1 MSTAANRKS
10 RAAPLTKTWARFY
23 NYVAGK
29 TYRGILWAA
38 HHWDAEPARVWT
50 RFGQVMGFDHGT
62 TTRPYLEGPV
72 VAPANVPNH
81 IEQGLRWVSATN
93 YLESQAADL
102 YACFL
107 KAAVWPDR
115 YGNFEGGYLRTV
127 WHQLRNSEGCAIPLG
142 LMSIPESS
150 LVACHDWFPCDACKY
165 KKAG

>member
-1 MSTAANRKS
+1 
-10 RAAPLTKTWARFY
+10 
-23 NYVAGK
+23 
-29 TYRGILWAA
+29 
-38 HHWDAEPARVWT
+38 
-50 RFGQVMGFDHGT
+50 MGFDHGT

-81 IEQGLRWVSATN
+81 IEQDLRWVSATN